1 MPQRQITRRIE
12 TPEIQG
18 DDSWIAL
25 RPMTVG
31 EVLNLQRDAEKPPG
45 LKERFIT
52 LVKRLFRIKEGAYP
66 KSRAYE
72 SSMKRI
78 LAFVADWNWVDDR
91 GEPLPNPRQSPDV
104 VKLLTNTEILAL
116 AKIIYP
122 PKQEDDIKN

>member
-1 MPQRQITRRIE
+1 MPQRQITRRVE

-18 DDSWIAL
+18 EDSWIAL

-31 EVLNLQRDAEKPPG
+31 EALRLQRGAEKMPG
-45 LKERFIT
+45 LGKRFIA
-52 LVKRLFRIKEGAYP
+52 LVKRLFRIKENSYP

-91 GEPLPNPRQSPDV
+91 GEPLPNPRQNPDV
-104 VKLLTNTEILAL
+104 VKHLTNTEVLAL
-116 AKIIYP
+116 AKIIYG
-122 PKQEDDIKN
+122 PKQETDIKN